1 MKVNYKKTKVNQHR
15 KKSHINRPIYN
26 VIISIILYRAPLVN
40 KYFLLTSSCHKFPC
54 TMKLRHKI
62 KRKRVYTSLERNV
75 IDIFIVFQS
84 KGESET
90 KKMVRKPFQ
99 LRCQMMI
106 VRVSV
111 ILKKGL
117 FVVTLTDSSITWA
130 EVIIRIQHQSQYLT
144 LMMTSAQVVKTSI
157 SVTTNGPFQ
166 DYCTAPQMI
175 PRPQMIPDR
184 KWSPNWTANDP
195 RPQMIPRLDHKWSR

>member
-1 MKVNYKKTKVNQHR
+1 
-15 KKSHINRPIYN
+15 
-26 VIISIILYRAPLVN
+26 
-40 KYFLLTSSCHKFPC
+40 
-54 TMKLRHKI
+54 MKLRHKI

-117 FVVTLTDSSITWA
+117 FVVTLTDSSIT
-130 EVIIRIQHQSQYLT
+130 
-144 LMMTSAQVVKTSI
+144 
-157 SVTTNGPFQ
+157 
-166 DYCTAPQMI
+166 
-175 PRPQMIPDR
+175 
-184 KWSPNWTANDP
+184 
-195 RPQMIPRLDHKWSR
+195 